1 MTTDALPQPALTLL
15 RQRVFR
21 HYWSAHVVSLVGDQI
36 SLIAIPLLAVLTIGA
51 GAAEMGYLTA
61 AALLPNLFLSLLA
74 GAWVDQQAHKRKACS
89 PPWSS
94 ARTTSPRTR

>member
-1 MTTDALPQPALTLL
+1 
-15 RQRVFR
+15 
-21 HYWSAHVVSLVGDQI
+21 LVGDQI